1 MTELSTAIS
10 YLVRIYRVDS
20 DDPHRLTGQ
29 VEALDGSGT
38 RTPFT
43 DSDKLAA
50 LLSRGAGPKR
60 RRCKTLNG
68 RGDEG

>member
-1 MTELSTAIS
+1 MSKLLTSDS

-20 DDPHRLTGQ
+20 EDPHRITGQ

-43 DSDKLAA
+43 DCVELAT
-50 LLSRGAGPKR
+50 LLSRGAGKKR
-60 RRCKTLNG
+60 RRGKTLTV
-68 RGDEG
+68 RTDEV